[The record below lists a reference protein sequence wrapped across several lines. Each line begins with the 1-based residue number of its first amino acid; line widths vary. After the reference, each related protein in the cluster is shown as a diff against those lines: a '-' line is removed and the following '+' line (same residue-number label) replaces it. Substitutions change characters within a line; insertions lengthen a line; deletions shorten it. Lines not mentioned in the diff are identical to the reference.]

1 MKTATVRQVRNA
13 FPTLLRR
20 VEKGEVVTITR
31 RGKTVAALTP
41 PPRKAAK
48 QPWARR
54 AEELAEL
61 FPVPLK
67 GRTMADLISE
77 DRD

>member
-31 RGKTVAALTP
+31 HGKAVAALTP
-41 PPRKAAK
+41 PPRAA
-48 QPWARR
+48 ARR
-54 AEELAEL
+54 PWTGRAERLAAL
-61 FPVPLK
+61 FPEPLK
-67 GRTMADLISE
+67 GTTMAGLISE
-77 DRD
+77 DRE